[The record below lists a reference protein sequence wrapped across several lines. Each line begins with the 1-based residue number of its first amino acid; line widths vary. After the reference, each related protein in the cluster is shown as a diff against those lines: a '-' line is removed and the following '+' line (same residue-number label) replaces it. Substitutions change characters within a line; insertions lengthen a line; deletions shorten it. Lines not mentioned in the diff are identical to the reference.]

1 MPAVAV
7 PPWIPFL
14 IGIGSLATG
23 ATGCDEASA
32 DDKMLMLLAWRPKFF
47 PMHLL
52 LQVPHSLGEL
62 LSLSPPF
69 LSPKSRKLR
78 LALVSRNQPGG
89 NDCY

>member
-62 LSLSPPF
+62 LFLSPPSF
-69 LSPKSRKLR
+69 CLLK
-78 LALVSRNQPGG
+78 AEN
-89 NDCY
+89 